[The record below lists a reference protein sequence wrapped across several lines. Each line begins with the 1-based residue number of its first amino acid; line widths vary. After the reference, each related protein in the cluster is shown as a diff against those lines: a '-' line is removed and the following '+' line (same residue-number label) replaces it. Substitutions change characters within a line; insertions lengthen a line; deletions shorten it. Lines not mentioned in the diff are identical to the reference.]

1 MSPIIFFYPH
11 QFTYKISKKK
21 KLISKIYFAFREKN
35 PSKLENVSR
44 EEKRSEREGSREKFS
59 IIESSCAGNRANPAS
74 CPFLSLITNN
84 IQTGLERG
92 RRRRRRRDSRREM
105 YTRVEKCWVGKRSW
119 AGSSSRTTRDFHRQ
133 TESCRMKPARKM
145 NKIMKEGKI
154 FESVDDDRRKRK
166 RRGREGRRE
175 RERSA
180 VSVVWQQGDETWWK
194 NESNREGGAFS
205 RYAIFLRR
213 V

>member
-1 MSPIIFFYPH
+1 MPPIVFYFYPH
-11 QFTYKISKKK
+11 QFTCKILKKK
-21 KLISKIYFAFREKN
+21 DEIIKYT
-35 PSKLENVSR
+35 
-44 EEKRSEREGSREKFS
+44 EGIVCEIKKKSIHRNWKTFLGRRKSGSPWKGEREKFS

-84 IQTGLERG
+84 IQTGVKRG
-92 RRRRRRRDSRREM
+92 RRDSRREM

-119 AGSSSRTTRDFHRQ
+119 AGSGSRTTRDFHRQ

-166 RRGREGRRE
+166 KGERE
-175 RERSA
+175 REREA
-180 VSVVWQQGDETWWK
+180 QCQ
-194 NESNREGGAFS
+194 
-205 RYAIFLRR
+205 
-213 V
+213 